1 MALKK
6 ADGKDG
12 IEESEEDFIV
22 RREPLKCCSDLDK
35 DHGLVA

>member
-1 MALKK
+1 VTLANR
-6 ADGKDG
+6 DGKDG
-12 IEESEEDFIV
+12 IGESEEDFLV